1 MGVVDEVE
9 EDDVAD
15 EPEEV
20 SEVQEEEEEALEVEA
35 EEEEEEEEDEE
46 EVGGEEDEE
55 EDEEEELSD
64 DDEEEESEEESEEEE
79 SEEEDEEEEEEMTP
93 SDEDQ
98 VEHAVDK
105 LVEHN
110 VLTLRMI
117 SAEYRDIPDAVK
129 FQWKKDRTVLTD
141 IDREFISKGRSLH
154 ARKARRHRLR
164 RWQEDMAQ
172 SSLDTIIDAMLTSHD
187 LINERTRRF
196 MRNHGIAVP
205 FENPEDLKSAMNLI

>member
-35 EEEEEEEEDEE
+35 EE
-46 EVGGEEDEE
+46 
-55 EDEEEELSD
+55 
-64 DDEEEESEEESEEEE
+64 
-79 SEEEDEEEEEEMTP
+79 EEEDEEEEEEMTP

-141 IDREFISKGRSLH
+141 IDREFISKGRSFH

>member
-1 MGVVDEVE
+1 MG
-9 EDDVAD
+9 
-15 EPEEV
+15 
-20 SEVQEEEEEALEVEA
+20 
-35 EEEEEEEEDEE
+35 
-46 EVGGEEDEE
+46 
-55 EDEEEELSD
+55 EEEELSED
-64 DDEEEESEEESEEEE
+64 EEEEESEEESEEEE
-79 SEEEDEEEEEEMTP
+79 EDSEEEEEEEEEMTP
-93 SDEDQ
+93 SDEAQ

-129 FQWKKDRTVLTD
+129 FQWKKDRTMLTD
-141 IDREFISKGRSLH
+141 IDREFISKGRSFH

>member
-1 MGVVDEVE
+1 MVKKKRALAGKFVGGEAGNLSFAKKKRKERKTFENDLARFDGQLVVDEVE
-9 EDDVAD
+9 EDDVVE
-15 EPEEV
+15 EPEDV
-20 SEVQEEEEEALEVEA
+20 SEVEEEEESE
-35 EEEEEEEEDEE
+35 EEEEEEEED
-46 EVGGEEDEE
+46 
-55 EDEEEELSD
+55 
-64 DDEEEESEEESEEEE
+64 
-79 SEEEDEEEEEEMTP
+79 MTP

-141 IDREFISKGRSLH
+141 IDREFISKGRSFH

-187 LINERTRRF
+187 LINERT
-196 MRNHGIAVP
+196 
-205 FENPEDLKSAMNLI
+205 

>member
-46 EVGGEEDEE
+46 EVEGEEDEE

-64 DDEEEESEEESEEEE
+64 EEEEE